1 MQKHV
6 FILSLC
12 FVMILAACTKGPGTG
27 GRASLKGKV
36 FARNYSNSFV
46 LIDSG
51 YIGGVNVYIKYGDQ
65 PGVGDNV
72 DTDNEGVYLFPYL
85 RPGDYTIYAFSKT
98 LTNNTLDSA
107 VVKKVTIRERKEEI
121 EVPQID
127 IITLKN

>member
-1 MQKHV
+1 
-6 FILSLC
+6 
-12 FVMILAACTKGPGTG
+12 MILAACTKGPGTG